1 MGYGPPGFRR
11 VFIACVQR
19 GGRPLGERDGPRVGR
34 VGGRPVYEGRMLT
47 VQLDR
52 VRFPDGS
59 EGELEIIRHPG
70 AAAVLPLFR
79 PEEWEGTGHGVVL
92 LRQYRYAAGG
102 VVWEVPAGKLDG
114 GEPPEACALRE
125 LEEEAGLRA
134 RELVRLTRIFTTPG
148 FTDEAIHL
156 FLARG
161 LEPGEPDHEASEFIE
176 RRVIP
181 LAEAVRL
188 VQSGEIAD
196 SKTMCAL
203 LYAAAFVPAL
213 GDELT
218 GLRGPEA
225 AP

>member
-1 MGYGPPGFRR
+1 MADR
-11 VFIACVQR
+11 
-19 GGRPLGERDGPRVGR
+19 EGPRAGR
-34 VGGRPVYEGRMLT
+34 VEGRRVYEGRVLR
-47 VQLDR
+47 VELDR
-52 VRFPDGS
+52 VRFPYGS
-59 EGELEIIRHPG
+59 EGEVEIIRHPG

-79 PEEWEGTGHGVVL
+79 PDEWEGPGHGVVL
-92 LRQYRYAAGG
+92 LRQYRYAADG

-114 GEPPEACALRE
+114 GEPPEGCALRE

-134 RELVRLTRIFTTPG
+134 RELVSLTRIFTTPG

-161 LEPGEPDHEASEFIE
+161 LEPGKENHEASEFIE
-176 RRVIP
+176 RRVMS

-188 VQSGEIAD
+188 VRVGEIAD

-213 GDELT
+213 RAELGD
-218 GLRGPEA
+218 LRGTP
-225 AP
+225 